1 MGSQKVDVNFDL
13 DLGHDGEDAIEAPA
27 LQRTTFKKAGFFSF
41 ENPGFVLS
49 TWFSPY
55 PLLSFLLFP
64 FLSPLSSSSSSPF
77 TSPHPKK
84 SSH

>member
-41 ENPGFVLS
+41 VLCG
-49 TWFSPY
+49 
-55 PLLSFLLFP
+55 
-64 FLSPLSSSSSSPF
+64 
-77 TSPHPKK
+77 
-84 SSH
+84 